1 MIETTFY
8 WESFRLREKLD
19 NVIEDY
25 KSRDQQFE
33 NKIKSKAAEAQQLQD
48 NIQELIRTE
57 LGKAVND

>member
-1 MIETTFY
+1 
-8 WESFRLREKLD
+8 
-19 NVIEDY
+19 VIEDY